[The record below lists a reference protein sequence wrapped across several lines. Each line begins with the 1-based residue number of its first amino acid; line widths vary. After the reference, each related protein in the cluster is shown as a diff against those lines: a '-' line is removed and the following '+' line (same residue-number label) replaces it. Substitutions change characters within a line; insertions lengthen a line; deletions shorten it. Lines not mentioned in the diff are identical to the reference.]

1 MKVIACILFHITQ
14 PKMGGISGCGPV
26 SLHNYNSC
34 VIGFL
39 SFQSVMVV
47 FLQPVG
53 VSYQNLRKEKRF
65 IICLVLSCF
74 VLFLLLLSSLS
85 SFGYYVSPH
94 SLVTGS
100 MVAVGIAP
108 DLLRSDGFNTFFIR
122 SVTISS
128 NNRSHFGPYPLN
140 YSFYK
145 TLCGDIRESCSLLIA
160 NRSCTQ
166 NVTGC
171 NINYGNTGVFSGT
184 GDKSTLTYISNI
196 NSSLLMKS
204 CAFKLYLFDDKN
216 KYIAVIKNITEPSG
230 YIKESQCLPGVT
242 NASVV
247 TNTTTFLL
255 KKSLF
260 YYVAALTFDEDLK
273 NTITISS
280 YTWGYNVSG
289 LQREACS
296 ITDTV
301 NSCTVRISENIPT
314 RKEQM
319 CILTYS
325 KESIPLTM
333 NYSTTPTRFS
343 NIGSILSFTFS
354 WILLFACLVTGIT
367 GLICF
372 KYYHSGKKL
381 SALPFNSNPFVNYES
396 IRTLN

>member
-1 MKVIACILFHITQ
+1 
-14 PKMGGISGCGPV
+14 
-26 SLHNYNSC
+26 
-34 VIGFL
+34 
-39 SFQSVMVV
+39 MVV

-65 IICLVLSCF
+65 IICLLFSCF

-85 SFGYYVSPH
+85 SFGYYVFPH

-108 DLLRSDGFNTFFIR
+108 DLLKSDGFNTFFIR

-128 NNRSHFGPYPLN
+128 SNRSHSGPYPLN

-145 TLCGDIRESCSLLIA
+145 TLCADIRESCSRYTTI
-160 NRSCTQ
+160 RSC
-166 NVTGC
+166 NNNLTGC
-171 NINYGNTGVFSGT
+171 NIKYGDIGVFSGT

-196 NSSLLMKS
+196 NSSLLMKP
-204 CAFKLYLFDDKN
+204 CAFKLYLFNDKN
-216 KYIAVIKNITEPSG
+216 KYRAFLDNNAELRG

-255 KKSLF
+255 NKSLY
-260 YYVAALTFDEDLK
+260 YYVAALTFDEDLE
-273 NTITISS
+273 NSITISS
-280 YTWGYNVSG
+280 YIYSYNVSG

-296 ITDTV
+296 ITNTV
-301 NSCTVRISENIPT
+301 SSCTVNISESISM

-319 CILTYS
+319 CILSYS
-325 KESIPLTM
+325 KESNSLVL
-333 NYSTTPTRFS
+333 NYSTTPTGFS

-354 WILLFACLVTGIT
+354 GILLFACLVTGVT
-367 GLICF
+367 GLICC

-381 SALPFNSNPFVNYES
+381 SALPINSNPFVDYES
-396 IRTLN
+396 TRTLSVI

>member
-1 MKVIACILFHITQ
+1 MI
-14 PKMGGISGCGPV
+14 V
-26 SLHNYNSC
+26 STY
-34 VIGFL
+34 
-39 SFQSVMVV
+39 SFSLIMVV
-47 FLQPVG
+47 YLQPQPVG
-53 VSYQNLRKEKRF
+53 VSYESLRKKKRL
-65 IICLVLSCF
+65 IICLALSCF
-74 VLFLLLLSSLS
+74 FLFLLLLSSLT
-85 SFGYYVSPH
+85 SFGYYVFPH

-128 NNRSHFGPYPLN
+128 NNRSHSGPYPLN

-145 TLCGDIRESCSLLIA
+145 TLCSDIPESCSSLPAI
-160 NRSCTQ
+160 NRSCIK
-166 NVTGC
+166 NASDCNYYYGATGF
-171 NINYGNTGVFSGT
+171 FSGT
-184 GDKSTLTYISNI
+184 VDNGILTYISNI
-196 NSSLLMKS
+196 NSSLLMKP

-216 KYIAVIKNITEPSG
+216 KYRAFLDTKAELRG

-260 YYVAALTFDEDLK
+260 YYVATLTLDENLE
-273 NTITISS
+273 NNITISS
-280 YTWGYNVSG
+280 YTCSYKVGG

-301 NSCTVRISENIPT
+301 SSCTVNISESISMK
-314 RKEQM
+314 KEKM

-325 KESIPLTM
+325 KESNPLTL
-333 NYSTTPTRFS
+333 NYSTTLTSFS
-343 NIGSILSFTFS
+343 NIGSILSFTLS
-354 WILLFACLVTGIT
+354 GILLFACLVTGVT

-372 KYYHSGKKL
+372 KYYYLEMKL
-381 SALPFNSNPFVNYES
+381 SALHFHSTIY
-396 IRTLN
+396 L

>member
-1 MKVIACILFHITQ
+1 
-14 PKMGGISGCGPV
+14 
-26 SLHNYNSC
+26 
-34 VIGFL
+34 
-39 SFQSVMVV
+39 MVV
-47 FLQPVG
+47 YLQPQPVG
-53 VSYQNLRKEKRF
+53 VSYESLRKRKRL

-74 VLFLLLLSSLS
+74 SLFLLLLSSLT

-94 SLVTGS
+94 SLVSGS
-100 MVAVGIAP
+100 MVAVGGP

-128 NNRSHFGPYPLN
+128 NNRSHNEPYPLN

-145 TLCGDIRESCSLLIA
+145 ALCGDILESCSNLPAISH
-160 NRSCTQ
+160 SCIR
-166 NVTGC
+166 NASHCNYYYGATG
-171 NINYGNTGVFSGT
+171 IFSGT
-184 GDKSTLTYISNI
+184 IDNGLLTYISNI
-196 NSSLLMKS
+196 NSSLLMKP

-216 KYIAVIKNITEPSG
+216 KYSAFLDTKAELSG

-260 YYVAALTFDEDLK
+260 YYVAAMTFDENLD

-280 YTWGYNVSG
+280 YTCSYKVSG
-289 LQREACS
+289 LQIEACF

-301 NSCTVRISENIPT
+301 SSCTVRISENIPT

-325 KESIPLTM
+325 KESSSLTL
-333 NYSTTPTRFS
+333 NYSTIPTGFS

-354 WILLFACLVTGIT
+354 GILLFACLITGVT
-367 GLICF
+367 GLICC
-372 KYYHSGKKL
+372 KYYHAGKKL
-381 SALPFNSNPFVNYES
+381 SSLPLNNNPFVDYKS
-396 IRTLN
+396 TRT

>member
-1 MKVIACILFHITQ
+1 
-14 PKMGGISGCGPV
+14 
-26 SLHNYNSC
+26 
-34 VIGFL
+34 
-39 SFQSVMVV
+39 MVV
-47 FLQPVG
+47 YLQPQPVG
-53 VSYQNLRKEKRF
+53 VSYESLRKKKRL

-74 VLFLLLLSSLS
+74 SLFLLLLSSLS

-100 MVAVGIAP
+100 MVAVGVAP

-128 NNRSHFGPYPLN
+128 NNRSHSEPYPLN

-145 TLCGDIRESCSLLIA
+145 TLCADILESCSLRTT

-171 NINYGNTGVFSGT
+171 NYYYKDAGVFSGT
-184 GDKSTLTYISNI
+184 IDNGILTFITII
-196 NSSLLMKS
+196 NSSLMMKP

-216 KYIAVIKNITEPSG
+216 KYRAFRNTTSG
-230 YIKESQCLPGVT
+230 YIKESQCLPGIT

-273 NTITISS
+273 NNIIISS
-280 YTWGYNVSG
+280 YTCSYKVSG

-301 NSCTVRISENIPT
+301 SSCTVRISENIPM

-325 KESIPLTM
+325 KESNPLTL
-333 NYSTTPTRFS
+333 NYSTTHTSFS
-343 NIGSILSFTFS
+343 NIGSILSFTLS
-354 WILLFACLVTGIT
+354 GILLFACLFIGVT

-372 KYYHSGKKL
+372 KYYHLGMKL
-381 SALPFNSNPFVNYES
+381 FALPFHFYYSLVTDYES
-396 IRTLN
+396 IREL